1 MQTEVLFVDD
11 EATAALIVG
20 RLLENAG
27 YTVTVARNGLEA
39 LALLQKK
46 HYPIVLTDWE
56 MPGMDGAELCTQIRR
71 NNFGG
76 YVYTILLTSRSGRDN
91 ILEGLDAGADDY
103 LTKPLD
109 EAELLARM
117 KTAQRVVDLEQRL
130 RRMSEESMR
139 QATTDALTEVYNRR
153 YLMTELSAELER
165 SRREEAPVSLIMCD
179 IDKFKAV
186 NDRFGHQ
193 TGDAVLKQFAGILV
207 GCCRPNIDW
216 VARYGGEE
224 FVIVLPS
231 TPLEG
236 ADVLAQRM
244 RLAVESTPI
253 EGDRYSLAITAS
265 FGAAAVYR
273 AWPSPVQAAESL
285 LERADACLY
294 ESKRQGRNQVT
305 LCQKIDPK
313 ELALLRSS
321 VGLQS

>member
-1 MQTEVLFVDD
+1 
-11 EATAALIVG
+11 
-20 RLLENAG
+20 
-27 YTVTVARNGLEA
+27 
-39 LALLQKK
+39 
-46 HYPIVLTDWE
+46 
-56 MPGMDGAELCTQIRR
+56 
-71 NNFGG
+71 
-76 YVYTILLTSRSGRDN
+76 
-91 ILEGLDAGADDY
+91 
-103 LTKPLD
+103 
-109 EAELLARM
+109 
-117 KTAQRVVDLEQRL
+117 
-130 RRMSEESMR
+130 MR